1 MSREGLVLWPNVRGV
16 NGSNGRIELTKN
28 IDHKKTPHFICEI
41 IQLLSFPCWI
51 SIDAFGF
58 ITDTEHKVLGFQFAS
73 KNSGIQLK
81 NQRSKLLL
89 DSKESR
95 KALYQT
101 FSEMSSDEFLLSWFE
116 SHDRISQLV
125 RSGFIPK
132 RTCTLILYLEPV
144 STSVKEIF
152 RLK

>member
-1 MSREGLVLWPNVRGV
+1 MLWPNVRGV

-28 IDHKKTPHFICEI
+28 IDHKEAPKFILEI
-41 IQLLSFPCWI
+41 LALVAFPCWI

-58 ITDTEHKVLGFQFAS
+58 ITDSERKIIGFQFAS
-73 KNSGIQLK
+73 KSSGIVLK
-81 NQRSKLLL
+81 NERSKILL
-89 DSKESR
+89 DNNSTRKELVEKFSK
-95 KALYQT
+95 
-101 FSEMSSDEFLLSWFE
+101 MSSDDFLLSWFA

-132 RTCTLILYLEPV
+132 GTCTLILYLEPI